1 MSIYSTNILSVGP
14 RSGYKKSKRASP
26 LIDVVILVLF
36 RDVLKVNEEG
46 AIVVDENMQTSVKGN
61 KCFIYLFVL
70 SCSSQEFSG

>member
-1 MSIYSTNILSVGP
+1 MSISVVMLGAKYPLLSDLTVIILS
-14 RSGYKKSKRASP
+14 
-26 LIDVVILVLF
+26 

-46 AIVVDENMQTSVKGN
+46 AIVVDDNMQTSVKGN